1 MLIGE
6 LALKTGVSARALRHY
21 EAQGLI
27 ESTRLDNGYRDYAEA
42 VVARVQWIK
51 ELIDCGFSTRQVE
64 GLAGLLG
71 AEDQDD
77 QRFIACLM
85 EHSAKLHALDT
96 LIDLLLARRAKLAA
110 RISQYSP
117 ATADSIDR

>member
-27 ESTRLDNGYRDYAEA
+27 DSTRLDNGYRDYADSVIE
-42 VVARVQWIK
+42 RVKWIK

-64 GLAGLLG
+64 GLAVFLG
-71 AEDQDD
+71 YEDQDD

-96 LIDLLLARRAKLAA
+96 LIELLLARRAKLSQ
-110 RISQYSP
+110 RINQYSQT
-117 ATADSIDR
+117 AADSIEP